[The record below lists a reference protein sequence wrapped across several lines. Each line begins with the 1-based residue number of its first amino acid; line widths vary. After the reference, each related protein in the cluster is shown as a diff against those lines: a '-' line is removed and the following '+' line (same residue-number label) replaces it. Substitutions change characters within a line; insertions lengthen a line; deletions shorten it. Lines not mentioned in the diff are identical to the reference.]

1 MDDTTQRVF
10 KLAQECIEELRKK
23 VEYIELLEQYIEE
36 LESGL
41 EVPAVKPVQ
50 LEQPLEME
58 KADDNMDN
66 RRPSVMRN
74 RKSQNT
80 DQGTTRSRNQEP
92 DRVSD
97 SDGGDPS
104 IASSTD
110 YSDGK

>member
-10 KLAQECIEELRKK
+10 KLAQECIEELQKK

-58 KADDNMDN
+58 NEHESS
-66 RRPSVMRN
+66 RPRAVRARPKTSDEDPTERVNQDSV
-74 RKSQNT
+74 
-80 DQGTTRSRNQEP
+80 GT
-92 DRVSD
+92 
-97 SDGGDPS
+97 SDGVSGS
-104 IASSTD
+104 ASTETSVD
-110 YSDGK
+110 NSDAG

>member
-10 KLAQECIEELRKK
+10 KLAQECIEELKKK

-41 EVPAVKPVQ
+41 EMPAVKPVQ

-74 RKSQNT
+74 RKAEKR
-80 DQGTTRSRNQEP
+80 DQGTSEQGNKELEGL
-92 DRVSD
+92 SH
-97 SDGGDPS
+97 SDGGS
-104 IASSTD
+104 SSTSSPINNLD
-110 YSDGK
+110 K

>member
-10 KLAQECIEELRKK
+10 KLAQGCIEELKKK

-41 EVPAVKPVQ
+41 EMPAVKSVQ

-58 KADDNMDN
+58 KTNDNMDD

-74 RKSQNT
+74 RKAEKR
-80 DQGTTRSRNQEP
+80 DQATSGHGSKELEGFSN
-92 DRVSD
+92 
-97 SDGGDPS
+97 SDGGDSS

-110 YSDGK
+110 NLDK

>member
-10 KLAQECIEELRKK
+10 KLAQECIEELQKK

-74 RKSQNT
+74 RKAEKR
-80 DQGTTRSRNQEP
+80 DQGTSGQRSEKPKR
-92 DRVSD
+92 DGD

-104 IASSTD
+104 TASSVDNTD
-110 YSDGK
+110 

>member
-36 LESGL
+36 LENGL
-41 EVPAVKPVQ
+41 EVPAVKSVQ
-50 LEQPLEME
+50 LEQSLEME
-58 KADDNMDN
+58 KANDNMDN

-74 RKSQNT
+74 RKSEKT
-80 DQGTTRSRNQEP
+80 DQGTTRPRSQEP

-110 YSDGK
+110 NSDGE

>member
-23 VEYIELLEQYIEE
+23 VEYIQLLEQYIEE
-36 LESGL
+36 LESGV
-41 EVPAVKPVQ
+41 EVSAVKPVQ

-58 KADDNMDN
+58 KSNDNMDD

-74 RKSQNT
+74 RKAQKR
-80 DQGTTRSRNQEP
+80 DQTTSGHGSKELEGFSN
-92 DRVSD
+92 

-104 IASSTD
+104 TASSID
-110 YSDGK
+110 NLDK

>member
-36 LESGL
+36 LESGV
-41 EVPAVKPVQ
+41 EVSAVKPVQ

-58 KADDNMDN
+58 KSDDNMDD
-66 RRPSVMRN
+66 RRPSAVR
-74 RKSQNT
+74 RRTTKG
-80 DQGTTRSRNQEP
+80 DQGSSGSLDSIRDE
-92 DRVSD
+92 SD
-97 SDGGDPS
+97 NSDGGDPS

-110 YSDGK
+110 NSDGK